1 LSYTDYYPK
10 DIRIGNTANPLGNQY
25 LLVALCH
32 RQYSEKTQYHHPS
45 IMDSAFAIADE
56 QRYRDRALELPNSID
71 LSHHLSSLAKN
82 RQSSA
87 LKDLYRYAAR
97 PGMIGLA
104 GGLPNPEIFPFLE
117 LSAQV
122 YTHDALSITP
132 ATANV
137 DGGAEAHDAQSMV
150 KKQSF
155 LSWLFGKKSTT
166 ETITIGKQPASASP
180 LDINLNTLLQYSSA
194 QGHPA
199 LQAFIREFVSK
210 VYQPAFA
217 DWDVLLNI
225 GSTMAWSQVVF
236 MLLEPGDGVLYEE
249 WSYPGAMNT
258 ASPLPT
264 HKVS

>member
-1 LSYTDYYPK
+1 
-10 DIRIGNTANPLGNQY
+10 
-25 LLVALCH
+25 
-32 RQYSEKTQYHHPS
+32 
-45 IMDSAFAIADE
+45 MDSAFAIADHD
-56 QRYRDRALELPNSID
+56 RYRDDSACLPNSID
-71 LSHHLSSLAKN
+71 MSHHLSTLAKN
-82 RQSSA
+82 RQSST

-97 PGMIGLA
+97 PGMIALA
-104 GGLPNPEIFPFLE
+104 GGLPSPAIFPFSE
-117 LSAQV
+117 ISAEV
-122 YTHDALSITP
+122 YTQDALSITP
-132 ATANV
+132 ATAQP
-137 DGGAEAHDAQSMV
+137 GTADAQDAQTMI
-150 KKQSF
+150 KKPSF
-155 LSWLFGKKSTT
+155 LSWLFGKKNT
-166 ETITIGKQPASASP
+166 ETITISKPPSSSSP

-225 GSTMAWSQVVF
+225 GSTMAWSHVVF

-264 HKVS
+264 HKVSCV